1 MEELLQQILEEIR
14 SLKHQSLVYTTQ
26 ELADELHTSPDKV
39 DLLRRAGAIKGIKKG
54 KGFIFSMDEVKT
66 FLERF
71 KGADL
76 SNYESI
82 KRALIERL

>member
-39 DLLRRAGAIKGIKKG
+39 DLLRYAA
-54 KGFIFSMDEVKT
+54 
-66 FLERF
+66 
-71 KGADL
+71 
-76 SNYESI
+76 
-82 KRALIERL
+82 